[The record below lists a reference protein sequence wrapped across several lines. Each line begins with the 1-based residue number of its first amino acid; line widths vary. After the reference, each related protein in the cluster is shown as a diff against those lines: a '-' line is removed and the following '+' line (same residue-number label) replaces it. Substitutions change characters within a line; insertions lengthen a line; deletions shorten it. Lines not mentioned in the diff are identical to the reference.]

1 LGPQAIRFL
10 FVSVPIFNAIGK
22 TKEIMG
28 ELMHFSS
35 TSTEYKLDDIYKLP
49 LKTGDPDQVSWTF
62 KVGDYDYPLSIMG
75 I

>member
-1 LGPQAIRFL
+1 
-10 FVSVPIFNAIGK
+10 
-22 TKEIMG
+22 
-28 ELMHFSS
+28 MHFSS

-75 I
+75 DLEGQ